1 MPRVHVWIEGRVQG
15 VCFRDAT
22 SQMAR
27 RIGAAG
33 WVRNLSD
40 GRVEAVFEGEREAC
54 EKALAWVRTG
64 PPNARVSGVEARWEE
79 DEEGLKGFRIRF

>member
-1 MPRVHVWIEGRVQG
+1 MPRVHVWIEGRVKG
-15 VCFRDAT
+15 CASGMRP
-22 SQMAR
+22 R
-27 RIGAAG
+27 RWPEDRRGG
-33 WVRNLSD
+33 LVRNLSD
-40 GRVEAVFEGEREAC
+40 GRVEAVFEGDREAC